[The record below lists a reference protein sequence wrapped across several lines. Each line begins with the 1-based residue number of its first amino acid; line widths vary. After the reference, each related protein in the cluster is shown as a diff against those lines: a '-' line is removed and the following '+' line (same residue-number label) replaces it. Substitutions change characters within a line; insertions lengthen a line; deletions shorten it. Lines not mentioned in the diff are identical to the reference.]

1 MLQTAGESDRKK
13 SVQMNQKRTRSVKQR
28 SIMAQIYCFTCT

>member
-1 MLQTAGESDRKK
+1 MLLSAGESVREK

-28 SIMAQIYCFTCT
+28 SIKAQIYCFTGT